1 MKVNNNNYF
10 SFKNIYYS
18 LKKGWE
24 IRNVCYFSANARTK
38 ERFVR
43 TKLGSFWIG
52 LSNLLSIS
60 LLSFVYG
67 TVFKVQDIREYI
79 LYLGIGMVIWNSLST
94 TISASPNLLIQN
106 EQKIK
111 NMNTDPIFYSIEEW
125 IFQIQSLFQSF
136 SLVLIVLAFFKFNIL
151 INTIFLGLLPFVNL
165 LLFMFWF
172 PLITC
177 LLGAKFRDIYQLV
190 PILLQLVFL
199 LSPIL
204 YMKENLGSLT
214 WIINL
219 NPFYLY
225 IDQIRETVVYGNL
238 EIFKTLILLIF
249 NLIGL
254 YLSIGILNK
263 EKKYLPF
270 II

>member
-1 MKVNNNNYF
+1 MKANKKHF
-10 SFKNIYYS
+10 SFNNVYYS
-18 LKKGWE
+18 LKKGWR
-24 IRNVCYFSANARTK
+24 IRNVCLFSANARTK

-67 TVFKVQDIREYI
+67 TVFKVQDISEYT

-111 NMNTDPIFYSIEEW
+111 NMNTDPIFYSLEEW
-125 IFQIQSLFQSF
+125 IFQVQSLFQSF
-136 SLVLIVLAFFKFNIL
+136 SLVLIVLAFFKFSIL
-151 INTIFLGLLPFVNL
+151 INTIIFGLLPLINL

-190 PILLQLVFL
+190 PILLQLIFL

-219 NPFYLY
+219 NPFYLH
-225 IDQIRETVVYGNL
+225 IDLIREAVVYGNL
-238 EIFKTLILLIF
+238 EILKTLILLFF
-249 NLIGL
+249 NILGL

-263 EKKYLPF
+263 EKKFLPF

>member
-1 MKVNNNNYF
+1 MKASNGYF
-10 SFKNIYYS
+10 SFKSVSYS
-18 LKKGWE
+18 LKKAWE
-24 IRNVCYFSANARTK
+24 IRNVCFFSANARTK

-67 TVFKVQDIREYI
+67 TVFKVNDISEYT

-94 TISASPNLLIQN
+94 AISASPNLLIQN

-111 NMNTDPIFYSIEEW
+111 NMNTDPIFYSLEEW
-125 IFQIQSLFQSF
+125 IFQIQSLLQSF
-136 SLVLIVLAFFKFNIL
+136 TLVLIVLAFIKLNIL
-151 INTIFLGLLPFVNL
+151 INTIFFGLLPFINL
-165 LLFMFWF
+165 ILFMFWF

-204 YMKENLGSLT
+204 YMKENLGNLT

-225 IDQIRETVVYGNL
+225 IDQIRESVVYGNL
-238 EIFKTLILLIF
+238 EILKSFILLFF
-249 NLIGL
+249 NLVGL
-254 YLSIGILNK
+254 YISIGILNR

>member
-1 MKVNNNNYF
+1 MKASNSYF
-10 SFKNIYYS
+10 SFKSIYCS
-18 LKKGWE
+18 LKKAWE
-24 IRNVCYFSANARTK
+24 IRNVCFFSANARTK

-67 TVFKVQDIREYI
+67 TVFKVKDINEYI

-94 TISASPNLLIQN
+94 AISASPNLLIQN

-111 NMNTDPIFYSIEEW
+111 NMNIDPIFYSLEEW
-125 IFQIQSLFQSF
+125 IFQIQSLLQSF
-136 SLVLIVLAFFKFNIL
+136 SLVLIVLAFIKFKVL
-151 INTIFLGLLPFVNL
+151 INTIIFGFLPFINL

-190 PILLQLVFL
+190 PILLQLIFL

-219 NPFYLY
+219 NPFYLH
-225 IDQIRETVVYGNL
+225 IDLIREAVVYGNL
-238 EIFKTLILLIF
+238 EILKTLILMFF
-249 NLIGL
+249 NILGL

-263 EKKYLPF
+263 EKKFLPF

>member
-1 MKVNNNNYF
+1 MDF
-10 SFKNIYYS
+10 SGPKSITVI
-18 LKKGWE
+18 L
-24 IRNVCYFSANARTK
+24 I
-38 ERFVR
+38 
-43 TKLGSFWIG
+43 SFDRI
-52 LSNLLSIS
+52 
-60 LLSFVYG
+60 
-67 TVFKVQDIREYI
+67 
-79 LYLGIGMVIWNSLST
+79 
-94 TISASPNLLIQN
+94 
-106 EQKIK
+106 
-111 NMNTDPIFYSIEEW
+111 
-125 IFQIQSLFQSF
+125 
-136 SLVLIVLAFFKFNIL
+136 AFIKFNVL
-151 INTIFLGLLPFVNL
+151 INTVIFVFLPFINL

-225 IDQIRETVVYGNL
+225 IDQIRESVVYGNL
-238 EIFKTLILLIF
+238 EIMKSFILLIF
-249 NLIGL
+249 NLVGL

-270 II
+270 IV

>member
-1 MKVNNNNYF
+1 MKASNSYF
-10 SFKNIYYS
+10 SFKSVYCS
-18 LKKGWE
+18 LKKAWE
-24 IRNVCYFSANARTK
+24 IRNVCFFSANARTK

-60 LLSFVYG
+60 LLSVVYG
-67 TVFKVQDIREYI
+67 TVFKVKDINEYI

-94 TISASPNLLIQN
+94 AISASPNLLIQN

-111 NMNTDPIFYSIEEW
+111 NMNIDPIFYSLEEW
-125 IFQIQSLFQSF
+125 IFQIQSLLQSF
-136 SLVLIVLAFFKFNIL
+136 SLVLIVLAFIKYNVL
-151 INTIFLGLLPFVNL
+151 INTIIFGFLPFINL

-172 PLITC
+172 PLLTC

-225 IDQIRETVVYGNL
+225 IDQIRESVVYGNL
-238 EIFKTLILLIF
+238 EIMKSFILLIF
-249 NLIGL
+249 NLVGL

-270 II
+270 IV